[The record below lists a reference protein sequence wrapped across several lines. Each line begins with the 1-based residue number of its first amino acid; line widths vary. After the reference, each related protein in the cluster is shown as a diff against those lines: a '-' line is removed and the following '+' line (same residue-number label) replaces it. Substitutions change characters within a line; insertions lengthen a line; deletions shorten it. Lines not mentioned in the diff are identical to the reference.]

1 MYIIV
6 LYSFIYF
13 FNLFSFYSSF
23 FPSSLLHQIS
33 VNNDI
38 LNFYHQDTSVRL
50 SAIKSLKSTITDGTG
65 TSSPHRSY
73 DHKFFST
80 VLLSGLTD
88 DEPTVVKQV
97 LDMGEEVSHHF
108 TCFVYTCTCTCI
120 RCVHVHYVLGTFI
133 YMYMYNLLYL
143 NYNVHI

>member
-1 MYIIV
+1 MIKLLINQ
-6 LYSFIYF
+6 L
-13 FNLFSFYSSF
+13 
-23 FPSSLLHQIS
+23 PSDKAPTCTCH
-33 VNNDI
+33 
-38 LNFYHQDTSVRL
+38 
-50 SAIKSLKSTITDGTG
+50 
-65 TSSPHRSY
+65 
-73 DHKFFST
+73 